1 MFKKFFSFFLIT
13 LVSYAEGP
21 VCLKGKFSNQSF
33 HNELL
38 NSSDKLIDE
47 FRYTYGLKPTT
58 GQLGCAQ
65 CSVLK
70 TEKYDL
76 KIQTP
81 PIPKECIQG
90 ALLRKVGGANSYCRD
105 NKLAGVFNGDRS
117 GPCVTQEVVN
127 YTSFLSAK
135 VLNCFNSLKVGGKS
149 IPLSASTFF
158 SKINAESGFNFTSNH
173 VGGVGIGQMTTI
185 AIKEV
190 NQGSARKFLRAIT
203 KSTDSSCQAFGNIIK
218 EDETVKIN
226 RAPSSRIK
234 GSDPQNHICEWTSL
248 NRGVPRSMV
257 YSLGYFA
264 YIKSLNASYL
274 KKKWPKLTIDDE
286 FLDQVSLL
294 AYSKAGPFGM
304 RSDLKQ
310 IISNSRSLKEMK
322 AAINRKSYLVAN
334 KKRLQSA
341 KQLSGGKCQI

>member
-1 MFKKFFSFFLIT
+1 MFKKVFSFFIIT
-13 LVSYAEGP
+13 IISYAEVP

-38 NSSDKLIDE
+38 SSSDKLIEE
-47 FRYTYGLKPTT
+47 FRYAYGVKSTT
-58 GQLGCAQ
+58 GQLGCTQ
-65 CSVLK
+65 CSVVS
-70 TEKYDL
+70 TGKYDL

-81 PIPKECIQG
+81 AIPKECIQG

-127 YTSFLSAK
+127 YTSFLSSK
-135 VLNCFNSLKVGGKS
+135 VLNCFNSLNVGGKT

-173 VGGVGIGQMTTI
+173 VGGVGIGQMTSI

-203 KSTDSSCQAFGNIIK
+203 KSTDTSCQTFGNIIK
-218 EDETVKIN
+218 EDESVKIN
-226 RAPSSRIK
+226 RSSSLRSKGTDIK
-234 GSDPQNHICEWTSL
+234 NHICEWTSL

-264 YIKSLNASYL
+264 YIKSLNANYL

-294 AYSKAGPFGM
+294 AYSNSGPFGM
-304 RSDLKQ
+304 RSALKQ
-310 IISNSRSLKEMK
+310 IISSSRSLQEMK

-341 KQLSGGKCQI
+341 KKLSGGKCQI